1 MACLRGRAACGE
13 RCVAAVPHG
22 HWMTTTFIAGLRVDG
37 LVAPM
42 LLDGP
47 MDGEHFLAYIEQI
60 LCPELKPGY
69 TVLMDSLPAHKV
81 RGVKEAIEATGAAMR
96 YLPRYSPDLNP
107 IEMALSKLKAN
118 LRAEAARTMQA
129 LWDAATKAIE
139 KFQQNECHNFL
150 THAGYRTT

>member
-1 MACLRGRAACGE
+1 MARLYGRAPCGE
-13 RCVAAVPHG
+13 RCIAAVPHG
-22 HWMTTTFIAGLRVDG
+22 HWMTTTVIAGLRIDG

-47 MDGEHFLAYIEQI
+47 MDGGHFLAYIEQI

-81 RGVKEAIEATGAAMR
+81 RGVREAIEATGASMR

-107 IEMALSKLKAN
+107 IEMAFAKLKAN
-118 LRAEAARTMQA
+118 LRAEAARTLEA

-139 KFQQNECHNFL
+139 KFKQSECRNFL
-150 THAGYRTT
+150 LHAGYGAT